1 MHGYSLRRQ
10 KYNTSHIHCTS
21 VDTAV
26 TASILPVVAQF
37 HLRTLMS
44 ICWLRTHDGTEGP
57 SKLVS
62 NYFVSHTD
70 IIKTPQHNLFTARR
84 WSVGSAH
91 LPHWNN
97 CCDDRLC
104 WEHVQAWEN
113 KHHFWL
119 EVVETKPSWHARII
133 DISPVQSFRS
143 LDQFFFCAL
152 SYWMSKGFH
161 GNFFYSGLPPSLMC
175 LEMCQNAALQD
186 LNAVVSILHGVL
198 M

>member
-1 MHGYSLRRQ
+1 
-10 KYNTSHIHCTS
+10 
-21 VDTAV
+21 
-26 TASILPVVAQF
+26 
-37 HLRTLMS
+37 MS
-44 ICWLRTHDGTEGP
+44 ICWLRTNNGTAGP
-57 SKLVS
+57 SELVS

-119 EVVETKPSWHARII
+119 EVLETEPSWRTRNSNM
-133 DISPVQSFRS
+133 SPVQSFRS
-143 LDQFFFCAL
+143 SDQFSSCAL
-152 SYWMSKGFH
+152 SYRMSKGFYGIFLH
-161 GNFFYSGLPPSLMC
+161 RSTSLSNVFRDVSKC
-175 LEMCQNAALQD
+175 CTAGSKRCCFDPRWCDTFWWTKFHFETLSLTYTHWEEKDD
-186 LNAVVSILHGVL
+186 LYLHAMG
-198 M
+198 